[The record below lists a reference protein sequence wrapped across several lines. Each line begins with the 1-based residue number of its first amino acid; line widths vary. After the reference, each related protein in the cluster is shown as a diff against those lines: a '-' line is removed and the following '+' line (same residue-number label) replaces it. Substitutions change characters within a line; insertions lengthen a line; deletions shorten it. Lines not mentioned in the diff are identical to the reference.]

1 MMGIY
6 IYNSSATVNMS
17 AFILVLQFWETS
29 VISGGPFWQGHSFC
43 IGLSFILDSS

>member
-17 AFILVLQFWETS
+17 AFILVLLFWETS
-29 VISGGPFWQGHSFC
+29 VISVGPFGRDIAFA
-43 IGLSFILDSS
+43 